1 MFRPARKSTPKVTD
15 GKVRKKNNWG
25 LSPDYYYAPDS
36 RTVLIDRQ
44 RPGIGYKHVLRT
56 TDIHRFLGLLPDWN
70 NLAVGLNAIVLATHE
85 YNVAGYCGPGV
96 VAVCAWESGLWTQT
110 RVDFYED
117 HRAIFERLGVEC
129 EPLPNG
135 DVLCK
140 WDEPAV
146 RAFQLLHILLHELG
160 HHHDRMTTRKQRRT
174 GRGESYAEEYALR
187 YEAAIWDSYH
197 KAFGR

>member
-1 MFRPARKSTPKVTD
+1 MFRPARKSTPKVID

-25 LSPDYYYAPDS
+25 LSPDYYYAPDP

-44 RPGIGYKHVLRT
+44 RPGVGYKHVIKT
-56 TDIHRFLGLLPDWN
+56 ADIHRFLALLPDWN
-70 NLAVGLNAIVLATHE
+70 NLAVGLNAVLLATGDDGTDGWHS
-85 YNVAGYCGPGV
+85 PGV
-96 VAVCAWESGLWTQT
+96 VAVCAWESDLW
-110 RVDFYED
+110 RESGSKYYED
-117 HRAIFERLGVEC
+117 HQGIFERLGVEC
-129 EPLPNG
+129 EPTPNG

-146 RAFQLLHILLHELG
+146 RAYQLLHILLHELG

-187 YEAAIWDSYH
+187 YEAAIWDKYH